1 MHFFYFWRKPQQAE
15 SCSGGGDQDHS
26 LMAVVQAA
34 MEVQSAASP
43 LDAVGGRV
51 RGGMEDFVER
61 LAVVEGHV
69 SAVAERAEGVDLH
82 AQRQSHVAQQAAGI
96 MASLTDRVRT
106 AEERLKALEGALAE
120 LLVRTREVEERTQG
134 IHAIASTIQNIAR
147 TTNMLALNATIEAA
161 HAGDAGRGFAVIAA
175 EVRSLARQTMES
187 TSRVER
193 QNDEIENHVASMVT
207 AVAQVERLA
216 QQVRSAM
223 AACLEDV
230 QGARPCVEEGG
241 SRALEICDEAREVVQ
256 SVESVQEEL
265 RALHAGALGQ
275 KEEAVALARLARQ
288 LREQADAQLLA
299 VGRIRF
305 GLHERGRQA
314 VEELARDPAV
324 RSMHPPQVEGALRRA
339 LELGLFELL
348 YVTDLQGRQ
357 VVRNV
362 GTVTAAYGDTGLGK
376 DWSHRPWFRVPS
388 QSGQTYISDF
398 YRSAATE
405 NYCLTVST
413 PIVDAQGKVVGILGA
428 DLDLGRLV
436 SGV

>member
-1 MHFFYFWRKPQQAE
+1 MNFLHIWKKHRQAE
-15 SCSGGGDQDHS
+15 FSDKGGDQDHS

-34 MEVQSAASP
+34 MEVQSASSP
-43 LDAVGGRV
+43 LDAVGARV
-51 RGGMEDFVER
+51 QGTTEDFVER
-61 LAVVEGHV
+61 LAVVEGHMGV
-69 SAVAERAEGVDLH
+69 VAERADGVDLH
-82 AQRQSHVAQQAAGI
+82 AQRQAHVAQQAAGL
-96 MASLTDRVRT
+96 MASLAERVRA

-120 LLVRTREVEERTQG
+120 LLARTREVEERTQG
-134 IHAIASTIQNIAR
+134 IHAIANTIQNIAR

-161 HAGDAGRGFAVIAA
+161 HAGEAGRGFAVIAA
-175 EVRSLARQTMES
+175 EVRSLARQTLES
-187 TSRVER
+187 TSGVER
-193 QNDEIENHVASMVT
+193 QNDEIENYVASMVS
-207 AVAQVERLA
+207 AVAQVEHLA

-230 QGARPCVEEGG
+230 QVARPCVEEGG
-241 SRALEICDEAREVVQ
+241 SLALGICGEVREVVQ
-256 SVESVQEEL
+256 SVGSVQEEL

-314 VEELARDPAV
+314 VEELARDSAV
-324 RSMHPPQVEGALRRA
+324 RSMHPPQVEDALGRA
-339 LELGLFELL
+339 RDLGLFELL

-376 DWSHRPWFRVPS
+376 DWSHRPWFRVPR

-405 NYCLTVST
+405 SYCLTVST
-413 PIVDAQGKVVGILGA
+413 PIADAQGKVVGILGA
-428 DLDLGRLV
+428 DLDLARLV
-436 SGV
+436 AGA